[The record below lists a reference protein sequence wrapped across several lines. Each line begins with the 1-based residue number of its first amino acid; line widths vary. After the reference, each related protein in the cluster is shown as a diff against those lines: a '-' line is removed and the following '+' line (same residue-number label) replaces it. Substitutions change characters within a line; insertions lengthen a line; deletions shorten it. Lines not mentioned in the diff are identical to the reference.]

1 MIFVEFILAKSLMLE
16 AEFDFYAFAGRE
28 LIVIGSDFD
37 FVAPKVIEAIT
48 LILRNAFLLFVHRL
62 DVTEFLF
69 RLNLDGFAILWA
81 LKG

>member
-16 AEFDFYAFAGRE
+16 AEFDFDAFAGRE